1 MLHQITDNGRD
12 TVVVATVKTALSL
25 IDKKFSTEIEKMIYA
40 IKKIQPRV
48 EIFEQLSLFLK
59 WHVSPCSTTRYSSA
73 GDNPWNRKNTTP
85 FIGMKS

>member
-12 TVVVATVKTALSL
+12 TVAVATVKTALSL

-40 IKKIQPRV
+40 IKKTQPRV

-59 WHVSPCSTTRYSSA
+59 
-73 GDNPWNRKNTTP
+73 
-85 FIGMKS
+85 

>member
-12 TVVVATVKTALSL
+12 TVAVAIVKTALSL

-59 WHVSPCSTTRYSSA
+59 
-73 GDNPWNRKNTTP
+73 
-85 FIGMKS
+85 

>member
-59 WHVSPCSTTRYSSA
+59 
-73 GDNPWNRKNTTP
+73 
-85 FIGMKS
+85 

>member
-12 TVVVATVKTALSL
+12 TVAVATVKTALSL

-59 WHVSPCSTTRYSSA
+59 
-73 GDNPWNRKNTTP
+73 
-85 FIGMKS
+85 